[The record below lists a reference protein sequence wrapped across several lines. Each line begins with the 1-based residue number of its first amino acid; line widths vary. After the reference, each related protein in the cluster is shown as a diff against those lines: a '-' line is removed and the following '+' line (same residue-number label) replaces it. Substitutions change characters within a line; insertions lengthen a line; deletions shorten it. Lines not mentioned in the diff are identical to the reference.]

1 MKKLMD
7 KIAYKIEDKN
17 IWENARLNG
26 VYKGSLVDKADG
38 FIHLSAKHQVK
49 MTFDKYFKDKSNL
62 IIATIDLEKLGS
74 NIKWEAS
81 RNNDLFPH
89 IYSDLDFSAVLET
102 KDIIDNLESF

>member
-1 MKKLMD
+1 MD
-7 KIAYKIEDKN
+7 KIAYKIEDKD
-17 IWENARLNG
+17 IWESARLNG
-26 VYKGSLVDKADG
+26 VYKGSLVDKTDG

-49 MTFDKYFKDKSNL
+49 ATFDKYFKDQNNL

-89 IYSDLDFSAVLET
+89 IYGDLDFSAVLET